1 MAGSAWNPRPA
12 PVRPSSP
19 WQESDWR
26 VASDAGPKVRHD
38 EGKDVVPANRVAA
51 KLPAPRRRN
60 PLGGKALRPQALSFV
75 ADDVPHHP
83 PSLS

>member
-1 MAGSAWNPRPA
+1 MAIPFFREPRA
-12 PVRPSSP
+12 PSSP
-19 WQESDWR
+19 WKKSDWR
-26 VASDAGPKVRHD
+26 VASGAGRKVRRD
-38 EGKDVVPANRVAA
+38 EGEEWVPANRVAA

-75 ADDVPHHP
+75 ADDVPHHL